1 MTFKEFSAWC
11 NQRACD
17 GMWGINTAIV
27 CMEAGTAIAKKPFW
41 KREKEWQ
48 KWNAD
53 QHIEEIFVNWTNE
66 KIAEIMA
73 KESEAAQ
80 KAQEGAE

>member
-17 GMWGINTAIV
+17 GMWGMN
-27 CMEAGTAIAKKPFW
+27 EALACLEVGKMIYKVPFW

-53 QHIEEIFVNWTNE
+53 WHMEEIFVKPTNE
-66 KIAEIMA
+66 RIAEVLAMR
-73 KESEAAQ
+73 AARRG
-80 KAQEGAE
+80 EGEEG

>member
-17 GMWGINTAIV
+17 GMWGMYTSLA
-27 CMEAGTAIAKKPFW
+27 CMKVGTAIMKKPFW
-41 KREKEWQ
+41 KREKEWK

-53 QHIEEIFVNWTNE
+53 WRIEEIFVKGTNE
-66 KIAEIMA
+66 KIAET
-73 KESEAAQ
+73 K
-80 KAQEGAE
+80 GA

>member
-17 GMWGINTAIV
+17 GMWGLNTALA
-27 CMEAGTAIAKKPFW
+27 CMEVGKAIRGKPFW
-41 KREKEWQ
+41 KREKEWK

-53 QHIEEIFVNWTNE
+53 WCIEEIFVNGTNE

-73 KESEAAQ
+73 K
-80 KAQEGAE
+80 GATHD